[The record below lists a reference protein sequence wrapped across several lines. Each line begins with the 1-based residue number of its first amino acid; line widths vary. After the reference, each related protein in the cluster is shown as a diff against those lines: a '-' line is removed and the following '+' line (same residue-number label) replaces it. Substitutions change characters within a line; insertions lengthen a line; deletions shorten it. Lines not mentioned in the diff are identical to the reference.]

1 MSKMIMPSQM
11 SKISILL
18 HKKDSEHV
26 IKKLH
31 ESGLM
36 EITKVKNEF
45 FEEGKMN
52 PLVEKCAHYELRL
65 ARIIDILKGY
75 ERKKKLR
82 DLFKQPERKKLKVKK
97 KNFEEKIQDAKK
109 LLEEIEG
116 IVIKNQEKIESI
128 EETKEELKAR
138 VAALKYLSLFNIDV
152 SWLGKSRYTII
163 KFGIADK
170 PLKLENVT
178 IYSKPI
184 GEKKER
190 KYAVLVVAPVYM
202 EKEIAKLRMEEIS
215 IEGKGLA
222 KDLLKEA
229 ENELKEIEKKRKR
242 IIEEMRKLYEKKKIE
257 LFAIKEE
264 IHIEKEEKEI
274 QIYFGESSF
283 TFLIE
288 GYALTE
294 NVEKLRKI
302 VEEATNKKCSFHA
315 RKVPREREA
324 PIHLKNPKWA
334 KPFETFVELFSLPK
348 YEVNPT
354 LFIGLSFIIFFSFM
368 LGDAG
373 YGLIIFLLSLLA
385 YIKFKGSEFIKQ
397 WSFIGIWLGLGNLVT
412 GFLFNGFFGFGDFI
426 PRFIYHDANKTLYHV
441 NIAGVE
447 LPIDAIHKPVIIL
460 GIALLLGLIH
470 LNMGFILGVIQNI
483 KRKHK
488 KAILIEQFPWF
499 LLQIGGGMLIGS
511 SLLAL
516 WSLNGMEKIIAYALT
531 VIGLAILFKEKGA
544 LGFFDVTGYV
554 GDWLSYARLLALGL
568 ATAGMALA
576 FNIVAEL
583 LPNIVPYI
591 GIILVPVILI
601 ITHLANLMI
610 QSLGAAIHALRLQYV
625 EFFNRFYEGGGKR
638 YKPFSISRKYTEEI

>member
-1 MSKMIMPSQM
+1 MPSQM

-274 QIYFGESSF
+274 QIYFGESNF

-348 YEVNPT
+348 YNEVNPT

-412 GFLFNGFFGFGDFI
+412 GFLFNGFFGDFI

-638 YKPFSISRKYTEEI
+638 YKPFSISRKYTEEIK

>member
-1 MSKMIMPSQM
+1 
-11 SKISILL
+11 
-18 HKKDSEHV
+18 
-26 IKKLH
+26 
-31 ESGLM
+31 
-36 EITKVKNEF
+36 
-45 FEEGKMN
+45 
-52 PLVEKCAHYELRL
+52 
-65 ARIIDILKGY
+65 
-75 ERKKKLR
+75 
-82 DLFKQPERKKLKVKK
+82 
-97 KNFEEKIQDAKK
+97 
-109 LLEEIEG
+109 
-116 IVIKNQEKIESI
+116 
-128 EETKEELKAR
+128 
-138 VAALKYLSLFNIDV
+138 
-152 SWLGKSRYTII
+152 
-163 KFGIADK
+163 
-170 PLKLENVT
+170 
-178 IYSKPI
+178 
-184 GEKKER
+184 
-190 KYAVLVVAPVYM
+190 
-202 EKEIAKLRMEEIS
+202 
-215 IEGKGLA
+215 
-222 KDLLKEA
+222 
-229 ENELKEIEKKRKR
+229 
-242 IIEEMRKLYEKKKIE
+242 
-257 LFAIKEE
+257 
-264 IHIEKEEKEI
+264 
-274 QIYFGESSF
+274 
-283 TFLIE
+283 LIE

-348 YEVNPT
+348 YNEVNPT

-385 YIKFKGSEFIKQ
+385 YIKFKRSEFIRQ

-412 GFLFNGFFGFGDFI
+412 GFLFNGFFGDFI

-638 YKPFSISRKYTEEI
+638 YKPFSISRKYTEEIK

>member
-1 MSKMIMPSQM
+1 MPSQM
-11 SKISILL
+11 SKINILL
-18 HKKDSEHV
+18 HKKDSEYV

-36 EITKVKNEF
+36 EITKAKSEF

-82 DLFKQPERKKLKVKK
+82 DLFKQPERKKLKIRK

-116 IVIKNQEKIESI
+116 FVIKNQEKIENL
-128 EETKEELKAR
+128 EGEKEELKAR
-138 VAALKYLSLFNIDV
+138 ITALKYLSLFNIDV

-184 GEKKER
+184 GEKKEE
-190 KYAVLVVAPVYM
+190 KYAVLIVAPAHM
-202 EKEIAKLRMEEIS
+202 EKELAKLRIEEIS
-215 IEGKGLA
+215 VEGKGLA

-229 ENELKEIEKKRKR
+229 ERELKEIERKRKR
-242 IIEEMRKLYEKKKIE
+242 IIEEMRKLYQKKKIE

-274 QIYFGESSF
+274 QTYFGESNF

-294 NVEKLRKI
+294 NVEKLKKI

-348 YEVNPT
+348 YNEVNPT
-354 LFIGLSFIIFFSFM
+354 LFIGVSFIIFFSFM

-373 YGLIIFLLSLLA
+373 YGLIIFLLSLFA
-385 YIKFKGSEFIKQ
+385 HIKFKRSEFIRQ

-412 GFLFNGFFGFGDFI
+412 GFLFNGFFGDFI
-426 PRFIYHDANKTLYHV
+426 PRFVYHDASKTLYHV

-470 LNMGFILGVIQNI
+470 LNTGFILGVIQNI
-483 KRKHK
+483 KRRQK

-516 WSLNGMEKIIAYALT
+516 WSLSSMEKIIAYVFT
-531 VIGLAILFKEKGA
+531 ITGLAILFREKGA
-544 LGFFDVTGYV
+544 LGFFDLTGYI

-576 FNIVAEL
+576 FNIVAQL
-583 LPNIVPYI
+583 LPTIVPYI
-591 GIILVPVILI
+591 GIILIPPVLV
-601 ITHLANLMI
+601 ITHTANLLI

-638 YKPFSISRKYTEEI
+638 YKPFSISRKYTEEVK

>member
-1 MSKMIMPSQM
+1 MPSQM

-97 KNFEEKIQDAKK
+97 KNFKEKIQDAKK

-116 IVIKNQEKIESI
+116 IVIKNLEKIERI
-128 EETKEELKAR
+128 EETKEELKVR

-202 EKEIAKLRMEEIS
+202 EKELAKLRMEEIS

-257 LFAIKEE
+257 LLAIKEE

-315 RKVPREREA
+315 RKVPREKEA

-348 YEVNPT
+348 YNEVNPT
-354 LFIGLSFIIFFSFM
+354 LFIGFSFIIFFSFM

-385 YIKFKGSEFIKQ
+385 YIKFKGSEFTKQ

-412 GFLFNGFFGFGDFI
+412 GFLFNGFFGDFI

-516 WSLNGMEKIIAYALT
+516 WSLNGMEEIIAYALT

-591 GIILVPVILI
+591 GIILIPVILI

-638 YKPFSISRKYTEEI
+638 YKPFSISRKYTEEIK